1 MLYAFHM
8 IVFISFKGLLMKKIL
23 LAGLFASLFA
33 ANVNAELVS
42 TEFNGFKTVTNT
54 ETGVE
59 WLSLTETKMMSFADS
74 VAATQNGGIFQD
86 WRLPT
91 ETEVATMFQTQV
103 FTDRDA
109 YFDNTHYRG
118 TVYDHDNYHTLFG
131 EYEGENAN
139 KTNAIYTR
147 DDGTLAFVGVYRNS
161 RSFHH
166 IFGMTYSQP
175 VDIDT
180 VYGAGNQDVGAL
192 LIRSD
197 TPLNANYAYLYE
209 GASKV
214 TYDDVPAPL
223 AMAFLPFAFL
233 IRGARRRVK
242 NHIHGAI
249 RPI

>member
-1 MLYAFHM
+1 
-8 IVFISFKGLLMKKIL
+8 MKKIL

-109 YFDNTHYRG
+109 YFDNTYYRG

-139 KTNAIYTR
+139 TTNAIYTR

-161 RSFHH
+161 RGFHH

-180 VYGAGNQDVGAL
+180 VYGAGNKDVGAL
-192 LIRSD
+192 QIGR
-197 TPLNANYAYLYE
+197 AH
-209 GASKV
+209 V
-214 TYDDVPAPL
+214 
-223 AMAFLPFAFL
+223 
-233 IRGARRRVK
+233 
-242 NHIHGAI
+242 
-249 RPI
+249 